1 MNAAE
6 AACGIVSQREIFEG
20 QAPRGNDDRH
30 WTMCPRKDIS
40 SFQIAGHKKAPRS
53 NRQKEQLTLG
63 VTQMYGY
70 STRSAN
76 PCRSGKVAVWKAA
89 CNQPGGSICDVP
101 KWRRVLVEACLDAG
115 SEDVEIACQ
124 CDDGSARIHGRN
136 GPHK

>member
-40 SFQIAGHKKAPRS
+40 SFQIASHKKAPRS

-63 VTQMYGY
+63 VTQMFGY
-70 STRSAN
+70 RLEAPTPIATARS
-76 PCRSGKVAVWKAA
+76 RFGKLHAISQALAFVMY
-89 CNQPGGSICDVP
+89 Q
-101 KWRRVLVEACLDAG
+101 
-115 SEDVEIACQ
+115 
-124 CDDGSARIHGRN
+124 N
-136 GPHK
+136 GEE